1 MLEISHL
8 YKDFKRFCINDIT
21 LKINRDDYFVLLGA
35 SGAGKSVLLELIAGI
50 TKPDSGKIFLNGKEI
65 TLLPVE
71 KRKTGLIFQTPA
83 IFPHLTVKE
92 NIAFPLFAASRQI
105 VDSRVR
111 SLAEQTG
118 ISHLLNEK
126 PAKLSGGELQRLAL
140 ARTLASDPLML
151 LLDEPLSAVD
161 TPMKS
166 SLRGLLRGLN
176 RDGMPM
182 LHVTHDF
189 EEAVALANRMAVI
202 ENGSIIQTGTPT
214 EIINQPKSGFAA
226 GFIGERNFFK
236 AEIKGL
242 YAFVEAGGA
251 GKDQFRIHLNE
262 HCEEGPANILIRSS
276 HVVVA
281 KDKPELST
289 TNNFSGRISSI
300 SPLREGFE
308 VCIENG
314 TRFYARITRDALEK
328 LSLAPGQEVWACFKA
343 SAVEVIR

>member
-140 ARTLASDPLML
+140 ART
-151 LLDEPLSAVD
+151 
-161 TPMKS
+161 
-166 SLRGLLRGLN
+166 
-176 RDGMPM
+176 
-182 LHVTHDF
+182 
-189 EEAVALANRMAVI
+189 
-202 ENGSIIQTGTPT
+202 
-214 EIINQPKSGFAA
+214 
-226 GFIGERNFFK
+226 
-236 AEIKGL
+236 
-242 YAFVEAGGA
+242 
-251 GKDQFRIHLNE
+251 
-262 HCEEGPANILIRSS
+262 
-276 HVVVA
+276 
-281 KDKPELST
+281 
-289 TNNFSGRISSI
+289 
-300 SPLREGFE
+300 
-308 VCIENG
+308 
-314 TRFYARITRDALEK
+314 
-328 LSLAPGQEVWACFKA
+328 
-343 SAVEVIR
+343 

>member
-1 MLEISHL
+1 M
-8 YKDFKRFCINDIT
+8 
-21 LKINRDDYFVLLGA
+21 GA

-226 GFIGERNFFK
+226 GFTGERNFFK

>member
-1 MLEISHL
+1 MLEIRHL
-8 YKDFKRFCINDIT
+8 YKDFKRFCISGIN

-50 TKPDSGKIFLNGKEI
+50 TRPDSGSIFLNGKEI

-111 SLAEQTG
+111 SLADQTG

-140 ARTLASDPLML
+140 ARTLASEPLML

-189 EEAVALANRMAVI
+189 EEAVALATKMAVI
-202 ENGSIIQTGTPT
+202 ENGSIIQTGTPS

-226 GFIGERNFFK
+226 GFTGEQNFFK

-242 YAFVEAGGA
+242 YAFVEGGSS
-251 GKDQFRIHLNE
+251 GKDRFRIHLNE
-262 HCEEGPANILIRSS
+262 IFEEGPASILIRSS

-281 KDKPELST
+281 KEKPELST
-289 TNNFSGRISSI
+289 TNNFSGRITSI

-308 VCIENG
+308 ICIENG
-314 TRFYARITRDALEK
+314 HRFYARVTRDALEK
-328 LSLAPGQEVWACFKA
+328 LSLAPGQQAWACFKA

>member
-1 MLEISHL
+1 MLEIKHL
-8 YKDFKRFCINDIT
+8 HKYFDRFQIVDIN
-21 LKINRDDYFVLLGA
+21 LKINREDYFVLLGA

-50 TKPDSGKIFLNGKEI
+50 TRPDKGSVFMNGNEI
-65 TLLPVE
+65 TFLPVE

-92 NIAFPLFAASRQI
+92 NIAYPLFAAARQM

-111 SLAEQTG
+111 SLAGQTG

-166 SLRGLLRGLN
+166 SLRGLLRELN
-176 RDGMPM
+176 REGMPV

-189 EEAVALANRMAVI
+189 EEALALANKMAVI
-202 ENGSIIQTGTPT
+202 ENGRIIQTGTPS

-226 GFIGERNFFK
+226 GFTGEHNFFK
-236 AEIKGL
+236 AEIRGL
-242 YAFVEAGGA
+242 SATVKAGSS
-251 GKDQFRIHLNE
+251 KKEQFIIHLSE
-262 HCEEGPANILIRSS
+262 HYDEGTANILIRSN
-276 HVVVA
+276 HVIVA
-281 KDKPELST
+281 KDRAEMST
-289 TNNFSGRISSI
+289 TNNFLGTITAI

-308 VCIENG
+308 ICIENG
-314 TRFYARITRDALEK
+314 YRFYARITRDSLGK
-328 LSLAPGQEVWACFKA
+328 LNLAPGQEVWACFKA